1 MDIDV
6 DLDMD
11 YDYSFSGSTMGGN
24 ISNYSTLRT
33 TDTREREQDYDYGT
47 LNKSSLPVSEDEL
60 EKYVR
65 KLFSYIFTCYLI
77 AELLVQGPE
86 VTEAG

>member
-1 MDIDV
+1 MCKEAREDYNMDIDV

-60 EKYVR
+60 EK
-65 KLFSYIFTCYLI
+65 
-77 AELLVQGPE
+77 
-86 VTEAG
+86 